1 MSHFRQSPQTITL
14 WLIAFSISPRFF
26 SSYALETG
34 TICILLFWVGML
46 VIFSDFVEA
55 PSFTEKSDNYL
66 SFFPVLIIVF
76 IFLIS
81 ILVFFYKDNIY
92 DKESEASFKIIR
104 WSLYLAHPL
113 ICMIWY
119 PFVDQKNKLR
129 FLFYITSLTVMI
141 AATLVVPSFLFK
153 FSSGRILNEGTSFIS
168 AKLLSMFVDQK
179 IVSLGIF
186 LYHENFSLR
195 VHQSCSSAHQIMI
208 SFFTIYVFYISCHIK
223 SLFKIIAIIISS
235 IIIAFLMNAFRIS
248 ILAYFKFV
256 SNDEAFESWHTGLG
270 SLSFSLV
277 IMMITCSIYYFFWTR
292 ENPIQVIE
300 E

>member
-1 MSHFRQSPQTITL
+1 MSHYRQSPQTITL
-14 WLIAFSISPRFF
+14 WLIALNIAPRFF

-34 TICILLFWVGML
+34 TICILLFWIAML
-46 VIFSDFVEA
+46 VIFSDYVEK
-55 PSFTEKSDNYL
+55 PNFTKKLNDKLPLFSI
-66 SFFPVLIIVF
+66 LIIIF

-92 DKESEASFKIIR
+92 DKGSEASFKIIR

-113 ICMIWY
+113 ICIIWY

-129 FLFYITSLTVMI
+129 FLFYITSLTGMI
-141 AATLVVPSFLFK
+141 AATLVMPSLLFK
-153 FSSGRILNEGTSFIS
+153 FSSGLILNEGTSFIS

-179 IVSLGIF
+179 IVSSGIF

-223 SLFKIIAIIISS
+223 SLFKILAIIISS

-248 ILAYFKFV
+248 ILGYFKFV
-256 SNDEAFESWHTGLG
+256 SNDKAFESWHTGLG
-270 SLSFSLV
+270 SLSFSLF
-277 IMMITCSIYYFFWTR
+277 IMIMTCSIYYFCWAK
-292 ENPIQVIE
+292 ENPLKEVE
-300 E
+300 